1 MALEGARFRL
11 GLLSP
16 RMRDSAAPDR
26 DERLARLAS
35 AQYGVVSVGQLHELG
50 FHRNAIA
57 RRARAGRLH
66 PLYRGVYA
74 VGHTNLSRNARY
86 LAAVLAAGDGAV
98 LSHRSAAILWGIH
111 RSDAARIDV
120 TVPRTC
126 GFRSTRTVAVHRPR
140 LAPEPV
146 THAGVRVT
154 TPGRTLQD
162 LATAVPRRTLEKA
175 AEMAEALR
183 LHVAL
188 DPDHP
193 GAARLAH
200 VLDRHDLHST
210 TRSPLEDEFLELCD
224 RHGIPRPLVNTYVEG
239 FEVDFVWPEARL
251 IVETDSR
258 TYHGTA
264 EAFERDRVRDA
275 RLTAAGWRVV
285 RFTRRRVRFED
296 LAVADVV
303 CALLDL
309 EAQRA

>member
-1 MALEGARFRL
+1 
-11 GLLSP
+11 
-16 RMRDSAAPDR
+16 MRDSAAPDR
-26 DERLARLAS
+26 DQRLAQLAR
-35 AQYGVVSVGQLHELG
+35 AQHGVVSVGQLHELG

-57 RRARAGRLH
+57 RPVRAGRLH
-66 PLYRGVYA
+66 RLHVGVYA
-74 VGHTNLSRNARY
+74 VGHTVLNRNARY

-98 LSHRSAAILWGIH
+98 LSHRSAAVLWGIH
-111 RSDAARIDV
+111 RSNAAKIDV

-126 GFRSTRTVAVHRPR
+126 GFRSTRTIAVHRPR
-140 LAPEPV
+140 LPPAHT
-146 THAGVRVT
+146 THAGIRVT

-183 LHVAL
+183 LHVEL

-193 GAARLAH
+193 GAARLDA
-200 VLDRHDLHST
+200 VLEHHDLDHT
-210 TRSPLEDEFLELCD
+210 TRSPLEDDFLVRCD

-258 TYHGTA
+258 THHGTA
-264 EAFERDRVRDA
+264 AAFERDRARDA

-285 RFTRRRVRFED
+285 RFTRRRVRNEAGVVAG
-296 LAVADVV
+296 LVLRLLGLPRVRRAVA
-303 CALLDL
+303 
-309 EAQRA
+309 AQRA

>member
-1 MALEGARFRL
+1 
-11 GLLSP
+11 
-16 RMRDSAAPDR
+16 MRVEAAPTLDQ
-26 DERLARLAS
+26 RLAQLAS
-35 AQYGVVSVGQLHELG
+35 SQHGVVARRDLLALG
-50 FHRNAIA
+50 FDRGAVERRIA
-57 RRARAGRLH
+57 AGRLH
-66 PLYRGVYA
+66 PLHRGVYA

-86 LAAVLAAGDGAV
+86 LAAVLAAGDRAV

-111 RSDAARIDV
+111 RSDAARIDI

-140 LAPEPV
+140 RPPEPT

-162 LATAVPRRTLEKA
+162 LAIAVPRRTLEKA

-183 LHVAL
+183 LDVVL
-188 DPDHP
+188 DPEHP
-193 GAARLAH
+193 GAARLDA
-200 VLDRHDLHST
+200 VLERHDLDTT

-224 RHGIPRPLVNTYVEG
+224 RHGIPRPLVNTRVEG
-239 FEVDFVWPEARL
+239 FEVDFVWPDARL

-264 EAFERDRVRDA
+264 DAFERDRARDA

-285 RFTRRRVRFED
+285 RFTRRQVRFD
-296 LAVADVV
+296 DAVVAD
-303 CALLDL
+303 LLRL
-309 EAQRA
+309 LVSARSPSLSTP

>member
-1 MALEGARFRL
+1 
-11 GLLSP
+11 
-16 RMRDSAAPDR
+16 MRDVAAPSP
-26 DERLARLAS
+26 DERLAKLAT
-35 AQYGVVSVGQLHELG
+35 AQYGVVSIAQLHELG
-50 FHRNAIA
+50 LTRDAVA
-57 RRARAGRLH
+57 RRVQAGRLH
-66 PLYRGVYA
+66 RLHRGVYA
-74 VGHTNLSRNARY
+74 VGHTVLNRNARY

-111 RSDAARIDV
+111 RSNAAKIDV

-126 GFRSTRTVAVHRPR
+126 GFRSTRTIAVHRPR
-140 LAPEPV
+140 LPPIAM

-162 LATAVPRRTLEKA
+162 LATAVPRRMLEKA

-183 LHVAL
+183 LHVEL

-193 GAARLAH
+193 GDARLAA
-200 VLDRHDLHST
+200 VLDQHDLDHT
-210 TRSPLEDEFLELCD
+210 TRSPLEDDFLELCD
-224 RHGIPRPLVNTYVEG
+224 RYAIPRPLVNTVVEG

-258 TYHGTA
+258 TWHDTA
-264 EAFERDRVRDA
+264 DAFERDRVRDA

-285 RFTRRRVRFED
+285 RFTRRRVRTEP
-296 LAVADVV
+296 AVVADLVRT
-303 CALLDL
+303 LLRSLSLPSAVDVL